1 MLPRLMAGW
10 IVTFTFKY
18 WRMNCSILC
27 SIMVSILLILSFSRI
42 MTLSTLVKRPRLAE
56 HENPPNGIHEL
67 WERVEVEWE
76 KIAVRECQKLVESMP
91 KRVRAVLKAKGGY
104 TKY

>member
-1 MLPRLMAGW
+1 LG
-10 IVTFTFKY
+10 
-18 WRMNCSILC
+18 
-27 SIMVSILLILSFSRI
+27 FSQR
-42 MTLSTLVKRPRLAE
+42 RLAE

-91 KRVRAVLKAKGGY
+91 KRVRAVLKAKGATQSTNTLQISTY
-104 TKY
+104 S